1 MARYTDSVC
10 RQCRR
15 EGTKLFL
22 KGDRCYN
29 EAKCAVMKRHT
40 PPGQHGQARARKAS
54 EYGTQLREKQKCRRA
69 YGVLESQF
77 RKYYDMAAN
86 MRGVTGENMLCL
98 LERRLDNVVYR
109 LGLAKSRP
117 MARQIVA
124 HGHILVDGHK
134 VDIPSFLVKPGMVIT
149 VRDTSRDS
157 EFFKS
162 VRENGSSREE
172 VAWLDFDADNL
183 TGKVVTM
190 PKREDI
196 DLTIEEHLIVEFY
209 SR

>member
-22 KGDRCYN
+22 KGDRCYS
-29 EAKCAVMKRHT
+29 AKCGVLKRHT
-40 PPGQHGQARARKAS
+40 IPGQHGQARARKQS
-54 EYGTQLREKQKCRRA
+54 EYGMQLREKQKCRRA

-98 LERRLDNVVYR
+98 LERRLDNVAYR
-109 LGLAKSRP
+109 LGFGSSRP
-117 MARQIVA
+117 MARQLVN
-124 HGHILVDGHK
+124 HGHIKVDGKK
-134 VDIPSFLVKPGMVIT
+134 VNIASYMVKPGQVIS
-149 VRDTSRDS
+149 VKEGSRDIAVM
-157 EFFKS
+157 KDL
-162 VRENGSSREE
+162 REQGSNKP
-172 VAWLDFDADNL
+172 VPTWLELDSDNL
-183 TGKVVTM
+183 SAKVVSM
-190 PKREDI
+190 PTREDI